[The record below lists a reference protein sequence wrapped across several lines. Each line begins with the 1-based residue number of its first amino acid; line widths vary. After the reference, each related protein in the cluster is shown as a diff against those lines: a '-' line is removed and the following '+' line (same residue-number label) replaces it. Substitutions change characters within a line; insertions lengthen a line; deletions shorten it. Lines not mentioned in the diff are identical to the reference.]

1 MKVVYFA
8 LPVQLFKHENSTWWH
23 SKSLNHTSLPIGK
36 VLWSVNIY
44 LLANFSAHTPG
55 MSLLTKILT
64 SLKLGGTN
72 LLHLNLSTL
81 LKFWQ
86 NDTDE
91 KWIAHKILYR
101 AVPWEIV
108 GTKINFLPSERK
120 QGKKNAWRFVFF
132 WWGEKFAVV
141 RICLVGCLLLLFWE
155 YKWTEDLNYMAFC
168 LYQFPQHVSTL
179 NTKDQSYRAPKCS
192 LVHSSTTLL
201 PRENMPTG
209 I

>member
-1 MKVVYFA
+1 MEVVYFA
-8 LPVQLFKHENSTWWH
+8 LSVQLFKHENSTWWH
-23 SKSLNHTSLPIGK
+23 SKSLNHTSLPTGK
-36 VLWSVNIY
+36 VLRWVNIY
-44 LLANFSAHTPG
+44 LLANFSAYTPG
-55 MSLLTKILT
+55 MSLLEKILT

-72 LLHLNLSTL
+72 LLHLNLSAL

-120 QGKKNAWRFVFF
+120 QGKKKKAWRFVFF
-132 WWGEKFAVV
+132 RG
-141 RICLVGCLLLLFWE
+141 VGGSLLLLGFV
-155 YKWTEDLNYMAFC
+155 C
-168 LYQFPQHVSTL
+168 LVVYFFFSEKVSEL
-179 NTKDQSYRAPKCS
+179 K
-192 LVHSSTTLL
+192 
-201 PRENMPTG
+201 

>member
-8 LPVQLFKHENSTWWH
+8 LSVQLFNHENSTWWH
-23 SKSLNHTSLPIGK
+23 CESLNHTSLLIGM
-36 VLWSVNIY
+36 VLRRVNIY
-44 LLANFSAHTPG
+44 LLANFSPYTPG

-72 LLHLNLSTL
+72 LLHLNPSALF
-81 LKFWQ
+81 KFWQ
-86 NDTDE
+86 KVTDE

-120 QGKKNAWRFVFF
+120 QGKKKAWRFVFF
-132 WWGEKFAVV
+132 WGE
-141 RICLVGCLLLLFWE
+141 GGLLLLGFVWFVVYFFFSE
-155 YKWTEDLNYMAFC
+155 NI
-168 LYQFPQHVSTL
+168 
-179 NTKDQSYRAPKCS
+179 
-192 LVHSSTTLL
+192 
-201 PRENMPTG
+201 RELK

>member
-36 VLWSVNIY
+36 VLRSVNIY

-55 MSLLTKILT
+55 TSLLTKILT

-101 AVPWEIV
+101 AVPWETV
-108 GTKINFLPSERK
+108 GSKINFFPSERK
-120 QGKKNAWRFVFF
+120 QGKKKKAWRFVFF
-132 WWGEKFAVV
+132 GGG
-141 RICLVGCLLLLFWE
+141 RSLLLLGFVWLVVYFYFSE
-155 YKWTEDLNYMAFC
+155 N
-168 LYQFPQHVSTL
+168 VSEL
-179 NTKDQSYRAPKCS
+179 K
-192 LVHSSTTLL
+192 
-201 PRENMPTG
+201 